1 MTGRYHPPVQPDPR
15 PSPEDAPSDTE
26 RRRDEFDALVDLAVR
41 AIPPPFADRLD
52 SVAIVTE
59 DEARPDQQRPGVLL
73 LGLYEGVPRTAW
85 GASGVPVPCRITLYR
100 LPHELLHPDPADRA
114 RAVES
119 TLRHEIAH
127 HFGTDEARI
136 RRIEA
141 QRGP

>member
-1 MTGRYHPPVQPDPR
+1 VHPPSDP
-15 PSPEDAPSDTE
+15 EETE
-26 RRRDEFDALVDLAVR
+26 RRRDEFDAMVDAAIR
-41 AIPPPFADRLD
+41 AIPDPFADQLG

-85 GASGVPVPCRITLYR
+85 GATTVPIPCRITLYR
-100 LPHELLHPDPADRA
+100 LPHELLHPDPDDRA
-114 RAVES
+114 RAVGS

-141 QRGP
+141 HRVP

>member
-1 MTGRYHPPVQPDPR
+1 MQPWQGAI
-15 PSPEDAPSDTE
+15 DAETE
-26 RRRDEFDALVDLAVR
+26 RRRDEFDAMVDAAVR
-41 AIPPPFADRLD
+41 SIPAPFADHLD
-52 SVAIVTE
+52 AVAIVTE

-85 GASGVPVPCRITLYR
+85 GATAVPIPSRITLYR
-100 LPHELLHPDPADRA
+100 LPHEWLHPDPAERA

-141 QRGP
+141 ARVRTPGDVPPPG

>member
-1 MTGRYHPPVQPDPR
+1 MQPDPR
-15 PSPEDAPSDTE
+15 PDPGVADVETE
-26 RRRDEFDALVDLAVR
+26 RRRDEFDAMVDAAAR
-41 AIPPPFADRLD
+41 SIPPPFADHLE

-119 TLRHEIAH
+119 TLRHEVAH

-141 QRGP
+141 QRLP

>member
-1 MTGRYHPPVQPDPR
+1 MQPWDER
-15 PSPEDAPSDTE
+15 IDAEIE
-26 RRRDEFDALVDLAVR
+26 RRRDEFDAMVDAAVR
-41 AIPPPFADRLD
+41 SIPAPYADHLD
-52 SVAIVTE
+52 AVAILTE
-59 DEARPDQQRPGVLL
+59 DEARPDQQRPGLLL

-85 GASGVPVPCRITLYR
+85 GASGAAIPCRITLYR

-141 QRGP
+141 ERVP

>member
-1 MTGRYHPPVQPDPR
+1 MHPWPV
-15 PSPEDAPSDTE
+15 PSEAETE
-26 RRRDEFDALVDLAVR
+26 RRRDEFDAMVDAAIR
-41 AIPPPFADRLD
+41 AIPAPFADHLE

-85 GASGVPVPCRITLYR
+85 GASAVPVPCRITLYR

-114 RAVES
+114 RAVGS

-141 QRGP
+141 DRVP